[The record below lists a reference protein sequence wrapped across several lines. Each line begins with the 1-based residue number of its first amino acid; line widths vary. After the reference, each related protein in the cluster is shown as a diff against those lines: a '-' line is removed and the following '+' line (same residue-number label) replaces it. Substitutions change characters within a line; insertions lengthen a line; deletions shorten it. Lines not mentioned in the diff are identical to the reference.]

1 MNIDFFKRL
10 LLFLVLLLAQV
21 LVLNHIHLFDCATP
35 LIYVYFVISFQRGY
49 PRWAILVY
57 SFLLGLCLDI
67 FSNTPGVAT
76 ISMTLLGF
84 LQPYLIELFM
94 QRDDDENFQPAIF
107 TMGAVK
113 FFYYSLLLT
122 LIYCVV
128 FFALETFSFFNW
140 LQWVLS
146 VVGSFVLSELLL
158 FVVDGFRKK

>member
-10 LLFLVLLLAQV
+10 LLFLALLLVQV

-49 PRWAILVY
+49 PRWAILLY
-57 SFLLGLCLDI
+57 SFLLGLCLDV
-67 FSNTPGVAT
+67 FSDTPGVAT
-76 ISMTLLGF
+76 TSMTLLGF
-84 LQPYLIELFM
+84 LQPYVLELFM
-94 QRDDDENFQPAIF
+94 QRDDDENFQPAIY
-107 TMGAVK
+107 TMGPVN

-122 LIYCVV
+122 LFYCVV
-128 FFALETFSFFNW
+128 FFTLETFSFFNG

-158 FVVDGFRKK
+158 FVVDGLRKK

>member
-1 MNIDFFKRL
+1 MNIEFFKRL

-35 LIYVYFVISFQRGY
+35 LLYVYFVISFQRGF
-49 PRWAILVY
+49 PRWAILLY

-67 FSNTPGVAT
+67 FSDTPGVAT
-76 ISMTLLGF
+76 TSMTLLGF
-84 LQPYLIELFM
+84 LQPYILELFM

-107 TMGAVK
+107 TMGPVT

-140 LQWVLS
+140 LQWLLS

-158 FVVDGFRKK
+158 FVVDGIRKK

>member
-76 ISMTLLGF
+76 ISMTMLGF

-94 QRDDDENFQPAIF
+94 QRDDDENFQPTIF
-107 TMGAVK
+107 AMGPVK